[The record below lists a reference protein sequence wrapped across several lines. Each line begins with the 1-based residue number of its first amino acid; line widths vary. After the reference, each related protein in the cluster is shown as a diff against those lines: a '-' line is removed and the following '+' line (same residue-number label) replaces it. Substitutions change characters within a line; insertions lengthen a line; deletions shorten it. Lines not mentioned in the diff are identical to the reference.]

1 MKILCLSTDEAVW
14 NHWNTIVDSSAT
26 LCREHG
32 FSEIDNALASEETY
46 KYCFIYLAHNDFSA
60 NVESVVSLQRK
71 YPKQIIIVFPNQ
83 ASQAA
88 ALRLF
93 SVGVLGQC
101 SPYIGREQLKLVLSV
116 VDSGEIWGG
125 KTFINSLITQSAS
138 LKGASDDKEDSLQ
151 SREDEKDVL
160 VELSD
165 RERNVATLVSNGLSN
180 KQIANEMDITERTV
194 KAHLTTIFKKTHTK
208 DRLSLALLVQNAP
221 KLVH

>member
-1 MKILCLSTDEAVW
+1 MSTDEAVW
-14 NHWNTIVDSSAT
+14 HHWNKVVDSNAT
-26 LCREHG
+26 LFREQG
-32 FSEIDNALASEETY
+32 FNEIDSALASKEMY
-46 KYCFIYLAHNDFSA
+46 KYCFIYLADKNFSA

-71 YPKQIIIVFPNQ
+71 YPKQIMIVFPNQ

-125 KTFINSLITQSAS
+125 KAFINSLISQSAS
-138 LKGASDDKEDSLQ
+138 LAETHVRNDQEDLLLRS
-151 SREDEKDVL
+151 EDEQNML
-160 VELSD
+160 AGLSD
-165 RERNVATLVSNGLSN
+165 REHYVATLVSNGLSN

-194 KAHLTTIFKKTHTK
+194 KAHLTAIFKKTHTK
-208 DRLSLALLVQNAP
+208 DRLSLALLTQNSP
-221 KLVH
+221 KLSH